1 MTTVTY
7 FLPEVVRRG
16 CEASGRLKPVW
27 KTTTKIF
34 CSANRAARNQ
44 PKVGDKRRDYLSKC
58 TPTYV
63 PRVPL
68 PSPALPIPAS
78 ALLIMIMKVG
88 IKRQRWLCSI
98 MALFVVKCLGSRELT
113 IPDCRDT
120 SQQTKCHLCT
130 ATFWHLIPTFIMP
143 RAHNPYIDDRAEVR
157 RSHDED
163 DLYEDDEDSSEAQI
177 RLADEAD
184 FNMSGILADHDARVR
199 STAPY
204 HIPAHFLQSGAETPA
219 RGKDWDS
226 DTDTPPSR
234 ATSVMPTWVP
244 PPPTGSRA
252 PTPAYEPAESTSSEA
267 RWACTPLFLPDPE
280 SRGPTPFQP
289 RDSRDFTPYVSPR
302 NALAIANSAHPRP
315 ASSSPPPTAKRVRTA
330 SPPRDKARA
339 QRLYKK
345 LVMYLDTTA
354 ADSDEENNP
363 QGGDE
368 EDADELRDS
377 DIAGISEDLWSEFID
392 DTPPQMDHLWRFD
405 DDDDNDEPEALEAIA
420 ARFEKRAHD
429 YSASAAREKRGAVAY
444 VAPDDPALGLVVAQL
459 SPSVNVRPALQNKTL
474 RAMQRRLGPAL
485 PVENLP
491 VVHGSWIRLNDDL
504 VFVLGPKKVLM
515 KRVDLPVPQLQPMD
529 EEEDP
534 RLLWKARKEEDTPD
548 RYEVRQ
554 IAHTLQQKKYPA
566 VQPTINELVPFRT
579 SRCQALRSRPF
590 AGPSQPLEA
599 GDYVLIVGGERRG
612 QTAYVLQIQEL
623 SANDQFK
630 RVCQLIPHFPFHDT
644 RDKSFP
650 YSLNQ
655 ILRHILSPSP
665 PLHILD
671 RVRVNFGSLYRGLSG
686 RIRSIDG
693 LEVTVALP
701 LEAPFDEQLP
711 STLALDGSRTI
722 EVPIENLNRYFL
734 PGDHVV
740 VVRGDRKNL
749 HGLVIKTRDGREVLE
764 DVAMGPGWTVKR
776 HKTGRFNLV
785 DFQEQP
791 EEQAQTLRV
800 MRADVDF
807 VIFDAENAT
816 SAVFQQ
822 YTRTAVVDKPRGA
835 ALMPHINSSKAI
847 EYRGAA
853 QADDAEAY
861 LAQQAGVVAAT
872 TKMVQLEPPATF
884 AQLHSILQARDKAT
898 ISLTSSL
905 KQGDVKYANIYVQVA
920 FRHRDKGFRGQVVA
934 SFDTKER
941 SDRLRVQQ
949 TSQHRRRYPGGDTK
963 GIMLTIKNEHNN
975 QVSVPIENVIH
986 DLTPLPLV
994 QAQYLP
1000 SRGLYAPRLM
1010 TPSSPEPRP
1019 HTPTPLPQE
1028 SDPQWGLE
1036 SSAEEEQ
1043 QRVAREQEQQRLQQ
1057 RLAFKYEQQRLPGER
1072 DGTWLHTPGLVAKRV
1087 DVVIEGI
1094 MGFKPMKDI
1103 HQVFDK
1109 ALRSQGEN
1117 GVVIL
1122 KALPNCEK
1130 QLEVFRIG
1138 QNQHKISFPPSCIKP
1153 VQERA
1158 GSLITKRVERV
1169 IVLGPDVEGNP
1180 SLIGSYAQTEP
1191 YIIHPHGDDVV
1202 AVRRADGSGPFYFH
1216 ILRLCLSKNETIG
1229 VCKATE
1235 FPQYSQ

>member
-1 MTTVTY
+1 MT
-7 FLPEVVRRG
+7 
-16 CEASGRLKPVW
+16 
-27 KTTTKIF
+27 
-34 CSANRAARNQ
+34 
-44 PKVGDKRRDYLSKC
+44 
-58 TPTYV
+58 
-63 PRVPL
+63 
-68 PSPALPIPAS
+68 
-78 ALLIMIMKVG
+78 MKVG
-88 IKRQRWLCSI
+88 IKRQKVAVLNYGFVCCEVSRQPGTDDSRLPRHFTTNKVPPLHSHLL
-98 MALFVVKCLGSRELT
+98 ALD
-113 IPDCRDT
+113 PDLHHASNTYYPALAGTHDMRKADMLLL
-120 SQQTKCHLCT
+120 S
-130 ATFWHLIPTFIMP
+130 
-143 RAHNPYIDDRAEVR
+143 AHNPYIDDRAEVR

-177 RLADEAD
+177 RRADEAD

-199 STAPY
+199 STTPY

-252 PTPAYEPAESTSSEA
+252 PTPAYEPAESTPSEA
-267 RWACTPLFLPDPE
+267 RRACTPLFLPDPE
-280 SRGPTPFQP
+280 SRGPTPFQL
-289 RDSRDFTPYVSPR
+289 RDSRDFMPYVSPR
-302 NALAIANSAHPRP
+302 DALAIANSAHPRP

-345 LVMYLDTTA
+345 LAMYLDTTA

-363 QGGDE
+363 QDGDE
-368 EDADELRDS
+368 EDDDELRDS

-405 DDDDNDEPEALEAIA
+405 DDDDNDEPEALEAIT
-420 ARFEKRAHD
+420 ARFEKPVHD

-485 PVENLP
+485 PAENLP

-504 VFVLGPKKVLM
+504 AFVLGPKKVLM
-515 KRVDLPVPQLQPMD
+515 KRVDLPVSQLQPMD

-566 VQPTINELVPFRT
+566 VQPTIDELVPFRT

-630 RVCQLIPHFPFHDT
+630 RVCQLTPHFPFHDA

-671 RVRVNFGSLYRGLSG
+671 RVRVNFGSLYCGLSG

-722 EVPIENLNRYFL
+722 E
-734 PGDHVV
+734 
-740 VVRGDRKNL
+740 
-749 HGLVIKTRDGREVLE
+749 TRDGREVLE
-764 DVAMGPGWTVKR
+764 DLAMGPGWTVKR

-785 DFQEQP
+785 DFREHP
-791 EEQAQTLRV
+791 EEQAQTISSSSTQRTPRV
-800 MRADVDF
+800 PSFNNILGRH
-807 VIFDAENAT
+807 VI
-816 SAVFQQ
+816 
-822 YTRTAVVDKPRGA
+822 DKPRGA

-861 LAQQAGVVAAT
+861 LAQQAGVAAAT

-905 KQGDVKYANIYVQVA
+905 KQGDVEYANIYVQVA

-949 TSQHRRRYPGGDTK
+949 TSQHRRRYLGGDTK

-994 QAQYLP
+994 QARYLP
-1000 SRGLYAPRLM
+1000 SRVLYAPRLM

-1057 RLAFKYEQQRLPGER
+1057 RLAFEYEQQRLPGER
-1072 DGTWLHTPGLVAKRV
+1072 DGTWLHTPGLVGKRV

-1117 GVVIL
+1117 GVVVL

-1153 VQERA
+1153 VRERA
-1158 GSLITKRVERV
+1158 GSLITKRFERV

-1180 SLIGSYAQTEP
+1180 SLIGSYVQTEP

-1202 AVRRADGSGPFYFH
+1202 AVRHADGSGPFYFH
-1216 ILRLCLSKNETIG
+1216 ILRLRLSKNETIG